1 MFIEKLSIE
10 SFGSLSDV
18 SYELASGVNIFHG
31 KNESGKST
39 LAAFIKFIFYGLCGK
54 TPDAS
59 MSEKT
64 RYTNW
69 DHGISGG
76 SLVINK
82 NGIRYR
88 IERRVTPAAKA
99 SGKESV
105 KVIDLT
111 SNTEVFAGKCP
122 GEVFFGVNEEV
133 FSQTAFSA
141 QGSGSVVDSEKMNTA
156 IDNMMLA
163 GNEALNVKGALK
175 KLDEARVFLIHKNRK
190 GGKLYDMEQEMND
203 LENRIEAARENEQFL
218 SERSRLLE
226 ENRAQLENNRK
237 LLKKLDDTLA
247 HYEAG
252 SILARFKDLDAKEQA
267 YAAAVEN
274 ENRLLAQ
281 NTVDGFLPN
290 AEYAATLRTLYGE
303 IDIAEK
309 EKASLLL
316 QKDAFAGTSLSA
328 DQRAILKQLD
338 ADGGKEQAL
347 AALRVKV
354 KKRNTAKKTA
364 GVLIILA
371 LVATV
376 AALALML
383 TPAMDTLYAYL
394 GFGVGAVLAVFS
406 LIRLITLPSLTG
418 VFRPYLSER
427 EDEAYRRIDDALA
440 AEKLISEEDE
450 RYGKLQ
456 RAIETI
462 SEKIL
467 GLTESAKLLLKKWG
481 LPYEH
486 KGSLLEGADKIAKL
500 LHTMQ
505 EAHIAKEGARVA
517 CEAARDALK
526 SYRREDYE
534 KRYAETAYVEI
545 GGMPTPEELQR
556 NRGFCQK
563 KEQALG
569 QQIRA
574 MELDIAARSAVTENR
589 AELEEALIELKARFN
604 DYAEKCKAY
613 IMAHEAIRK
622 SGEAL
627 RSRIA
632 PTLSQSASALMRAS
646 TAGKYAD
653 IGVDNAMTL
662 SFRADEA
669 SPSREVGFMSA
680 GTKAL
685 TYISLRLSLIRHLFH
700 GEMPPTV
707 FDESFSWL
715 DDTRLAAMM
724 SLLQVYAEDAQVI
737 VMTCCDREYE
747 ACADKTKIHLIEI
760 KH

>member
-18 SYELASGVNIFHG
+18 SYDLKSGVNIFHG

-99 SGKESV
+99 SGKETV

-122 GEVFFGVNEEV
+122 GEVFFGVGEEI

-163 GNEALNVKGALK
+163 GNETLNVKGALK

-190 GGKLYDMEQEMND
+190 GGKLYEMGQEMND
-203 LENRIEAARENEQFL
+203 LEERIEKAKENEIFL
-218 SERSRLLE
+218 SDRSRLLE
-226 ENRAQLENNRK
+226 ESRAQLENNRK
-237 LLKKLDDTLA
+237 LLKKLDDTLT

-252 SILARFKDLDAKEQA
+252 RILTRFEELDSKEKA
-267 YAAAVEN
+267 YHAASEN
-274 ENRLLAQ
+274 EARLISQ
-281 NTVDGFLPN
+281 NTVNGFIPS
-290 AEYAATLRTLYGE
+290 EDYATALKTIYSE

-338 ADGGKEQAL
+338 ADGGKENAI
-347 AALRVKV
+347 AAMQVKV
-354 KKRNTAKKTA
+354 KKRSSAKKTA
-364 GVLIILA
+364 GVLILFA
-371 LVATV
+371 LIATV
-376 AALALML
+376 ASLALML
-383 TPAMDTLYAYL
+383 SPALDRLYAYI
-394 GFGVGAVLAVFS
+394 GFGVGAILAFFS
-406 LIRLITLPSLTG
+406 LIRFATLPSLAG
-418 VFRPYLSER
+418 VFKPYLSER
-427 EDEAYRRIDDALA
+427 EDEAYRRIDDALH
-440 AEKLISEEDE
+440 AERLISEEDA
-450 RYGKLQ
+450 RYGNLQ
-456 RAIETI
+456 SAIEAI
-462 SEKIL
+462 SERIRHKI
-467 GLTESAKLLLKKWG
+467 EEARLLLDKWG
-481 LPYEH
+481 LPFENND
-486 KGSLLEGADKIAKL
+486 SLLKGADKTASL
-500 LHTMQ
+500 LRLLR
-505 EAHIAKEGARVA
+505 EAHVAKEGARIA
-517 CEAARDALK
+517 YEASRDALK
-526 SYRREDYE
+526 SYQREEYQ
-534 KRYAETAYVEI
+534 KRYAETAYVEL
-545 GGMPTPEELQR
+545 GGMPTPEELER
-556 NRGFCQK
+556 NRAFCQK
-563 KEQALG
+563 KEQALA
-569 QQIRA
+569 QQIRG
-574 MELDIAARSAVTENR
+574 MELDIAARSAVTENL
-589 AELEEALIELKARFN
+589 AELEEALNELKARYD

-613 IMAHEAIRK
+613 LMAYEAIRK

-632 PTLSQSASALMRAS
+632 PTLSKSASALMQAS

-662 SFRADEA
+662 SFRQDEA
-669 SPSREVGFMSA
+669 SPSRDVGFMSA

-715 DDTRLAAMM
+715 DNTRLSAMM

-747 ACADKTKIHLIEI
+747 ACADKTKINLIEI
-760 KH
+760 AH